1 MVSVRRQLTLWAL
14 VALAVLGGV
23 IGRTVS
29 GHPTAPRTPLPV
41 RGAVPT
47 FSLTDQDGHA
57 ISHEALVGHVWIA
70 DFIFTSCPGQCLLMT
85 DQFNA
90 LQRTFA
96 GAEGLRFVSFSVDP
110 SHDTPEVLAA
120 YATRHGAD
128 PRWRLL
134 TGEREAIFTLCRD
147 GFGLAVDDASG
158 TTSEPIT
165 HSVRLVL
172 VDRTGRMRGT
182 YDATDAQ
189 AMGRLRRDV
198 RQLLEDAG

>member
-23 IGRTVS
+23 IGRAVS

-47 FSLTDQDGHA
+47 FSLTDQDGRT

-90 LQRTFA
+90 LQRTFV

-120 YATRHGAD
+120 YAKQHGAD
-128 PRWRLL
+128 ARWRLL
-134 TGEREAIFTLCRD
+134 TGEREAIFALCRD
-147 GFGLAVDDASG
+147 GFGLAVDDAPG
-158 TTSEPIT
+158 AASEPIT

-172 VDRTGRMRGT
+172 VDRTGRIRGT
-182 YDATDAQ
+182 YEATDAQ
-189 AMGRLRRDV
+189 AMARLRRDT
-198 RQLLEDAG
+198 RQLLEHAS